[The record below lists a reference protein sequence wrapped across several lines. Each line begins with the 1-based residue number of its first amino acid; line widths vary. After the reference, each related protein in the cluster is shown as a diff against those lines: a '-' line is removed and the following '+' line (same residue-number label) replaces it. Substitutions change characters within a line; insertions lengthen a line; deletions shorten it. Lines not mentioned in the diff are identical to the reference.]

1 MQDFFQ
7 LGLVAI
13 STPFVLL
20 RLFFA
25 CFKGKKYQK
34 YTESEFAEEFQMSQL
49 FCVGFSVMKLFHFNT
64 RSKKARQKIKEIS
77 EIKGKKYAEFYYY
90 IMQGQQ
96 ITYGYTILIV
106 MILLASVAGSV
117 VGFASGSCSGSTSG
131 AVCGFFPERTSW
143 MPDDRKSLW
152 IFHRHCQS
160 LPF

>member
-20 RLFFA
+20 WLFFA

-64 RSKKARQKIKEIS
+64 RSKASTLPATEARRI
-77 EIKGKKYAEFYYY
+77 
-90 IMQGQQ
+90 
-96 ITYGYTILIV
+96 ITIRMVYPYVIFAPC
-106 MILLASVAGSV
+106 MI
-117 VGFASGSCSGSTSG
+117 
-131 AVCGFFPERTSW
+131 
-143 MPDDRKSLW
+143 
-152 IFHRHCQS
+152 
-160 LPF
+160 